1 MNFGKEAPSTMVR
14 ASWRHS
20 VALVLGSL
28 AILVVGSGAG
38 AGRHGWHTASGA
50 EERSARSALP
60 TVVVLPDTQY
70 YASSFPEILADQ
82 TRWIVDQKVHRNIAV
97 AIHLGDIVDSATD
110 RAQWQVADSALRIL
124 DGRVPYV
131 LVPGNHDTDANR
143 VGMID
148 DYFAPSTMPWIA
160 GTMAEGRIENNY
172 TLVDIGS
179 RQWLILGL
187 EFGPRDTTLAWAD
200 SILKTYPTQPAIIVT
215 HAYLYEDGSRY
226 GMAGPGL
233 ADPQPTGQRFAPEAF
248 GYTRNEGIN
257 DGERIWQKL
266 IMPNR
271 NVRLVLCGHD
281 NGVSRLSTFRPD
293 GSLVHQVLSDYQ
305 WLYQGT
311 ADYAGGSGFLRLLEF
326 DYRKKVIR
334 VRTYS
339 PYLNRYLFDDAN
351 EFTLSLDL

>member
-1 MNFGKEAPSTMVR
+1 MVR
-14 ASWRHS
+14 ASVRHIFP
-20 VALVLGSL
+20 LVLGSL
-28 AILVVGSGAG
+28 AIIVVGSSAG
-38 AGRHGWHTASGA
+38 AGRHAWYTASGA
-50 EERSARSALP
+50 ESNAERPALP

-70 YASSFPEILADQ
+70 YASTFSEIFTDQ
-82 TRWIVDQKVHRNIAV
+82 TRWIVDQKVHRNIAL
-97 AIHLGDIVDSATD
+97 ALHLGDIVDSAND
-110 RAQWQVADSALRIL
+110 KSQWQVADSALRIM

-143 VGMID
+143 VGLLD

-160 GTMAEGRIENNY
+160 GTMAAGKIDNNY
-172 TLVDIGS
+172 TLVDIGP

-187 EFGPRDTTLAWAD
+187 EFGPRESTLAWAD
-200 SILKTYPTQPAIIVT
+200 SVLKRYPRLPAIIVT

-226 GMAGPGL
+226 GMAALGR
-233 ADPQPTGQRFAPEAF
+233 ADPRPAGQRFAPEAF
-248 GYTRNEGIN
+248 GYTRSEGIN
-257 DGERIWQKL
+257 DGEQIWRKL
-266 IMPNR
+266 IVPNH

-293 GSLVHQVLSDYQ
+293 GSVVHQVLSDYQ

-326 DYRKKVIR
+326 DYKRKEIR

-351 EFTLSLDL
+351 EFTLSLDLQDRE